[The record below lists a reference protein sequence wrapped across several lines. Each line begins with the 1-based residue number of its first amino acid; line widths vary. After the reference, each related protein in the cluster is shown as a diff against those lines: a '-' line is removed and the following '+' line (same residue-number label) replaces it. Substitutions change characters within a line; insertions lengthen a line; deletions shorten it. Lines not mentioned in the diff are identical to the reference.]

1 MNFKK
6 IGEGAPIIILH
17 GVFGSSDNW
26 LSIGKVLG
34 EHNTVYLP
42 DLRNH
47 GDSFHDDVFTYE
59 AMVNDLVE
67 MIEKEKIQDPIII
80 GHSMGGK
87 VAMKFAVNHPD
98 LFDKL
103 VVVDIAP
110 RAYRPH
116 HQQILE
122 GLKAIDLSQI
132 NSRKEADDTLAK
144 YVPEMGVRQF
154 LLKNLSRDEDKN
166 FVWKLNL
173 PVIDKN
179 IENVGEGI
187 EEQIAISKPTLF
199 LRGGNSRYIKNEDII
214 NIVAIFPNAEVKTI
228 EGAGHWLHAE
238 KPEEFIEIVR
248 HFIRN

>member
-6 IGEGAPIIILH
+6 IGQGAPIIILH

-67 MIEKEKIQDPIII
+67 LIEKEKIQDPIII

-110 RAYRPH
+110 RTYRPH

-132 NSRKEADDTLAK
+132 NSRKEADDILAK
-144 YVPEMGVRQF
+144 YVPEIGVRQF
-154 LLKNLSRDEDKN
+154 LLKNLGRDENKN